1 LAAGLMGYE
10 SLLRKKWV
18 NRNECSVFM
27 IFQIWKY
34 LRSGIQ
40 KEVEGE
46 ISSKLKEP
54 GPEYTEEEKNEFV
67 FNTIDDK
74 DEKISGRL
82 LISDGSVLIKQL
94 EQVVKKA
101 VKCNPNILITSFFE
115 PLHHMNPGMS

>member
-1 LAAGLMGYE
+1 MGYE

-54 GPEYTEEEKNEFV
+54 GPEYTEEEKNEFF

-101 VKCNPNILITSFFE
+101 VK
-115 PLHHMNPGMS
+115 M